1 MGKKDENG
9 FYLAING
16 KKYPIPQNMNWK
28 QLSNNIQFREKLF
41 RNKMGDWDDYSQI
54 VGSGGGLDG
63 RNLLVY
69 VCDNGYQH
77 HLISIFCFMHRDRR
91 KDGILAK

>member
-28 QLSNNIQFREKLF
+28 QLRNNIQFVKNYLGIKCVIGMIIVKLLEAE
-41 RNKMGDWDDYSQI
+41 GD
-54 VGSGGGLDG
+54 
-63 RNLLVY
+63 
-69 VCDNGYQH
+69 
-77 HLISIFCFMHRDRR
+77 
-91 KDGILAK
+91 

>member
-41 RNKMGDWDDYSQI
+41 RNKMGD
-54 VGSGGGLDG
+54 
-63 RNLLVY
+63 
-69 VCDNGYQH
+69 
-77 HLISIFCFMHRDRR
+77 
-91 KDGILAK
+91 

>member
-1 MGKKDENG
+1 MEKN
-9 FYLAING
+9 IQ
-16 KKYPIPQNMNWK
+16 IPQNMNWK

-69 VCDNGYQH
+69 VCDNGYH
-77 HLISIFCFMHRDRR
+77 YHLISISCFIHRDMR